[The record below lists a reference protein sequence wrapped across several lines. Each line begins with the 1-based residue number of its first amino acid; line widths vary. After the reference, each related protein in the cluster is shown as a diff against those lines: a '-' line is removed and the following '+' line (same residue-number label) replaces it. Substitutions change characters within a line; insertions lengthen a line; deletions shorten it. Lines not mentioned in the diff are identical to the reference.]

1 MGQLVRIKQ
10 RASMSAYTNTAAKK
24 AEQFKEDVWKSVNDF
39 QNLIGRNRVMMFSS
53 TNCPYCK
60 TAKQTFDSLGTSY
73 QSYEVNKEGTQGK
86 MMMNVVQGVTG
97 LRQVPAIFICGQQVP
112 GGGVG
117 VKHLAQTGQLGDML
131 GRCCEGDSSCSRYE
145 KYGLS

>member
-1 MGQLVRIKQ
+1 M
-10 RASMSAYTNTAAKK
+10 
-24 AEQFKEDVWKSVNDF
+24 
-39 QNLIGRNRVMMFSS
+39 
-53 TNCPYCK
+53 
-60 TAKQTFDSLGTSY
+60 
-73 QSYEVNKEGTQGK
+73 NKEGAQGK

-117 VKHLAQTGQLGDML
+117 VKQLAQTGQLGDML
-131 GRCCEGDSSCSRYE
+131 RRCCEGDNSCSRYE

>member
-1 MGQLVRIKQ
+1 MKI
-10 RASMSAYTNTAAKK
+10 
-24 AEQFKEDVWKSVNDF
+24 VNSNITFIIF
-39 QNLIGRNRVMMFSS
+39 Q
-53 TNCPYCK
+53 
-60 TAKQTFDSLGTSY
+60 QTFDSLGTSY
-73 QSYEVNKEGTQGK
+73 QSYEVNKEGAQGK

-117 VKHLAQTGQLGDML
+117 VKHLAQTGQLRDML
-131 GRCCEGDSSCSRYE
+131 GRCCEGDNSCSRYE

>member
-1 MGQLVRIKQ
+1 
-10 RASMSAYTNTAAKK
+10 
-24 AEQFKEDVWKSVNDF
+24 
-39 QNLIGRNRVMMFSS
+39 
-53 TNCPYCK
+53 
-60 TAKQTFDSLGTSY
+60 
-73 QSYEVNKEGTQGK
+73 

-145 KYGLS
+145 KYGLSR

>member
-1 MGQLVRIKQ
+1 M
-10 RASMSAYTNTAAKK
+10 AAYSNTAAGK

-39 QNLIGRNRVMMFSS
+39 QDLIGRNRVSLVNRDL
-53 TNCPYCK
+53 TIIIQ
-60 TAKQTFDSLGTSY
+60 QTFESLGTSY
-73 QSYEVNKEGTQGK
+73 QSYEVNKEGAKGQ

-145 KYGLS
+145 KYGLSR